1 MGQKDLG
8 KLDKAIPIP
17 FYYQITDILL
27 RKIESEEFKP
37 HERIPSEDE
46 LAAIFNVSRMTVRQ
60 AILKLVNEGKL
71 YRRQG
76 YGTFVAEPKI
86 ERKVARLTSATLD
99 IREAGLEPGSIILEK
114 KVFKPAEEVRRIL
127 KLNNEDDVIE
137 IIRLRLADGEPI
149 AIGQAILPVRL
160 FPQLASAELESVL
173 SLTQFLEEEYGC
185 KIAYAE
191 QKIQA
196 VSADSYQSKLL
207 KIKKGSSLLYLNRI
221 FYSKAHAPI
230 GIFDSFYRGDRYIF
244 TSTLY
249 R

>member
-1 MGQKDLG
+1 MGQNDLG
-8 KLDKAIPIP
+8 KLDKAVPIP

-27 RKIESEEFKP
+27 RKIESKEYKP

-46 LAAIFNVSRMTVRQ
+46 FAAIFNVSRMTVRQ
-60 AILKLVNEGKL
+60 AVLKLVNEGKL

-86 ERKVARLTSATLD
+86 ERKVAKLTSATLD
-99 IREAGLEPGSIILEK
+99 IKEAGLEPGSIILERN
-114 KVFKPAEEVRRIL
+114 VLTPAEEVRRMLSLGSGDEI
-127 KLNNEDDVIE
+127 IE

-149 AIGQAILPVRL
+149 AISRAILPVRI
-160 FPQLASAELESVL
+160 FPQLVTAGLEGVL
-173 SLTQFLEEEYGC
+173 SLTQFLEQEYGC

-207 KIKKGSSLLYLNRI
+207 KIKRGSPLLYLNRI
-221 FYSKAHAPI
+221 FHSNAQSPI